1 MPVLLCWICY
11 AFKTFSVFLFS
22 QEEFIAVFSKDDDFL
37 RLLQGRSQGV
47 GREDLF
53 QLVDYKNIY
62 WDMLENKYFNKNINM
77 KQYFISLFFGST
89 FYGYNMFTDK
99 DKERQNQANT
109 NKHQS

>member
-1 MPVLLCWICY
+1 MSGHVGYVTEQTLKP
-11 AFKTFSVFLFS
+11 FSFSSLYS
-22 QEEFIAVFSKDDDFL
+22 QEEFIAVCSKDDDFL

-53 QLVDYKNIY
+53 QWTIY